1 MSSSKVI
8 QKAVMHQHQ
17 KHHQNEIWI
26 QFGEFPNTMICDMIL
41 RHHKRLH
48 LKKPKSYKI
57 FGVLPSIFARVLRH
71 VLTKNFIAL
80 KRIHKPTDQ
89 I

>member
-26 QFGEFPNTMICDMIL
+26 QFGEFPNTRIEL
-41 RHHKRLH
+41 WHP
-48 LKKPKSYKI
+48 KKPKSYKI
-57 FGVLPSIFARVLRH
+57 FGVLPSFFARVLQH
-71 VLTKNFIAL
+71 VLTENFIAL
-80 KRIHKPTDQ
+80 KQIHQPTDQ